1 MIRITYLFDFHP
13 FFYQPYIDPIV
24 DFFKNDNTYNLDII
38 SVSSDQSKFKR
49 KLNHLTKVIN
59 AKILRSSYSGLQKN
73 LLKQDIV
80 HIQHSYLFSHAKKIS
95 KEVEKNRP
103 KLVITLRG
111 ADTYIK
117 PLVNKKWSNFYKEDY
132 FDAYIVMSH
141 NQKEKLES
149 LGVSSNKIHIIPIS
163 YGKPFKTNVKSAD
176 SKQIKIVSAFRLCWE
191 KNINGNL
198 LVIKELVKQGY
209 PIQYDIYG
217 SGTEKKML
225 FYLIDKYQLQKNVSY
240 KGVIPNEELKTKLSN
255 YDFYLQLSL
264 SESFG
269 MSVVEAQTYGI
280 PAIVSNIGGLPD
292 IVLNDKTGFTVNPN
306 DYQEAAR
313 KLLKLWKDP
322 NRYAEF
328 SCNAIKHAQ
337 ENFNTQK
344 EVTKLDELYKSLINE
359 K

>member
-1 MIRITYLFDFHP
+1 MIKLSYIFQSYP
-13 FFYQPYIDPIV
+13 VFYQPYINPIV
-24 DFFKNDNTYNLDII
+24 DSFLVDETYKFNLVG
-38 SVSSDQSKFKR
+38 VSKTESKIKKKLIWFTEVIQSKVT
-49 KLNHLTKVIN
+49 NSTLT
-59 AKILRSSYSGLQKN
+59 SLQKQ
-73 LLKQDIV
+73 LLEQDIV
-80 HIQHSYLFSHAKKIS
+80 HVQHSFLYPIFKDI
-95 KEVEKNRP
+95 VQQRNGRQP

-292 IVLNDKTGFTVNPN
+292 IVLNDKTGFTVTPN
-306 DYQEAAR
+306 DYKKAAR
-313 KLLKLWKDP
+313 KLVKLWKDP

-344 EVTKLDELYKSLINE
+344 EVNKLDELYKSIINE